1 MMVILSPDLGEKK
14 TSEEL
19 DQIRTMITSTG
30 GEILNEDL
38 HGIRPFAYRIKKYDE
53 GYYAVLNFN
62 MEGEK
67 VKEFE
72 KEYNINQAIL
82 RYLITKTPKHYSFK
96 TLAEY
101 DADAEKAA
109 KDKEAEAA
117 AKKEE
122 SSRPP
127 ARKPAPK
134 PAAKPVVV
142 KEEKPAVKEE
152 AKEEP
157 KEEPKEKLEKVDEK
171 LKSIIDDPDITL

>member
-1 MMVILSPDLGEKK
+1 MTNYEMMVILSPDLGEKK

-62 MEGEK
+62 IEGEK

-72 KEYNINQAIL
+72 QEYNINQAIV

-96 TLAEY
+96 TLSEY

-117 AKKEE
+117 SKKEE
-122 SSRPP
+122 SSMPP

-134 PAAKPVVV
+134 PVAKAVVK
-142 KEEKPAVKEE
+142 KEEKP